1 MTGLI
6 ILAAGSSSRLGQP
19 KQKLI
24 YKGKSLLR
32 HAIDEGLASLCSV
45 VVLVLGSD
53 AVTNRREAEMC
64 PDIHITIN
72 QNWEDGMASSIK
84 AGISE
89 LLTIDP
95 HISQAIIMLCDQP
108 FVNADILNKLI
119 KEKMLSSK
127 DISACS
133 YNNTIGTPVLFDRS
147 FFPLL
152 ISLEGSQGAKSLVYE
167 NIDLVALVPFPFG
180 NIDIDT
186 IDDFEKL
193 KRFDNTN

>member
-45 VVLVLGSD
+45 VVLVLGAD
-53 AVTNRREAEMC
+53 ALTNRRELEEH
-64 PDIHITIN
+64 PDIHIVIN
-72 QNWEDGMASSIK
+72 QNWQNGMSSSIK

-89 LLTIDP
+89 LLTIEP
-95 HISQAIIMLCDQP
+95 HITQAIIMLCDQP
-108 FVNADILNKLI
+108 FVDADILNKLI

-133 YNNTIGTPVLFDRS
+133 YDNTIGTPVLFDRS

-152 ISLEGSQGAKSLVYE
+152 ISLEGSQGAKNLVYE
-167 NIDLVALVPFPFG
+167 NIDLVVLVPFPFG

-186 IDDFEKL
+186 MDDFEKL
-193 KRFDNTN
+193 KGFNNTH